1 MDEYRDLRAE
11 VDRFILEKI
20 DSVPHLEALLL
31 LWHTK
36 PQRWTV
42 ETVSQRLYVKGDD
55 AKRLLQDLRHRNL
68 IIQAGDTPP
77 EYSCEQVSP
86 QQAQLFDLLD
96 QIYRQELIR
105 ISTMIHS
112 KGSKAIREFARA
124 FRLKKEHD

>member
-1 MDEYRDLRAE
+1 MDENSDLRAE
-11 VDRFILEKI
+11 VDRLIFEKI

-36 PQRWTV
+36 PQQWTA
-42 ETVSQRLYVKGDD
+42 ENVSARIYVKIDD
-55 AKRLLQDLRHRNL
+55 AKRLLQDLRQHNL
-68 IIQAGDTPP
+68 IFQVSESPA
-77 EYSCEQVSP
+77 EYSCEQVPP
-86 QQAQLFDLLD
+86 QLARLLDVLD

-112 KGSKAIREFARA
+112 KGSKAVREFARA